1 MNRLL
6 AFGLTVCCAASN
18 LNADVLVTNDSEWRY
33 LHLED
38 GKDPAEGDKEFHSTF
53 MKADFDDA
61 EWKKGKDRP
70 GKKYGFGYGTAGSED
85 FEGISLAMKEPKTND
100 EGQSIDAPAAYFR
113 SKFTSKEDFDTFVFK
128 CQRDDAIIV
137 YIDGEEVLRD
147 NLPKGEDKIDLYASE
162 TISSDGETKVNK
174 FPVRKKLKA
183 GEHVLA
189 ISLHNREGSSSDL
202 RIAEI
207 SLETVDEKELK
218 KLKDDAEGE
227 EADEDDLF

>member
-1 MNRLL
+1 MKRLL
-6 AFGLTVCCAASN
+6 VLGLTVCCVASN

-38 GKDPAEGDKEFHSTF
+38 GKDPAEEDKDFHSTF
-53 MKADFDDA
+53 MKSDFDDA
-61 EWKKGKDRP
+61 KWKKGRDKP
-70 GKKYGFGYGTAGSED
+70 GGKHGFGYGTAGSNQ
-85 FEGISLAMKEPKTND
+85 FEGISLSMKEPNTDDQGATINT
-100 EGQSIDAPAAYFR
+100 PAAYFR
-113 SKFTSKEDFDTFVFK
+113 IKFTSKEDFDTFVFK
-128 CQRDDAIIV
+128 CQRDDGIIV
-137 YIDGEEVLRD
+137 YIDGEEVVRD
-147 NLPKGEDKIDLYASE
+147 NLPKGEDKFDLYASE
-162 TISSDGETKVNK
+162 TISSQGETKVNK

-189 ISLHNREGSSSDL
+189 ISLHNREGPSSDL

-207 SLETVDEKELK
+207 SLETADEKELE